1 LKILGIG
8 TDVIEIER
16 IMKAGEKNPRFLD
29 RILTEK
35 EKEYCFSS
43 GSRYQSVA
51 ARFAGKEA
59 VAKALGC
66 GFSKFSFQDIEI
78 LNNESGKPEVI
89 LKIMALKIFEEL
101 GAKEIH
107 LSLSHSKKAATA
119 FVIIQG

>member
-16 IMKAGEKNPRFLD
+16 IMKAGEKNPRFLE

-35 EKEYCFSS
+35 ENEYCFTT
-43 GSRYQSVA
+43 GSRYQSAA

-66 GFSKFSFQDIEI
+66 GFTKFSFLDIEI
-78 LNNESGKPEVI
+78 LNDDSGKPEIV
-89 LKIMALKIFEEL
+89 LKNMALKIFEES

-107 LSLSHSKKAATA
+107 LSLSHSKETATA